1 MRAAV
6 MTAAGRV
13 EVLEVE
19 LLPLA
24 PGRIR
29 VRTGATP
36 FCVTDVM
43 NADGVFGKVPPTIL
57 GHASMG
63 VVEELGPEVSG
74 VRVGDRVVVHGTA
87 ECGRCFYCARGRADQ
102 CSLIFDRP
110 DGPPG
115 VARLP
120 DGRIVTAAGN
130 VGGYAEL
137 MWVDARQVVPVRS
150 TLSDVEL
157 GLLGCGVTTGLGSVF
172 NVAAVVPG
180 SDVAVVGC
188 GQLGLWMIQAARL
201 AGAGQI
207 IALDPDAGRRER
219 AAKAGA
225 TATLDPDEADPVEQ
239 VRALTAGF
247 GVTYALEAAG
257 PALAQR
263 QAILMTHRG
272 GTAVLTGCEPL
283 GAELNLPQVPMA
295 LQGRAVLSSQNGRV
309 RMHHDIPRYVRMLED
324 GRLDASL
331 VVSAEFALEDVERVR
346 EASRT
351 HRVVTGVIVP
361 GAAVRGGAGGV

>member
-1 MRAAV
+1 MTVRAAV
-6 MTAAGRV
+6 MTRSGGPL
-13 EVLEVE
+13 EVLDVDM
-19 LLPLA
+19 LPPA
-24 PGRIR
+24 PERVL

-36 FCVTDVM
+36 FCITDVM

-57 GHASMG
+57 GHASTG
-63 VVEELGPEVSG
+63 VVEEIGPDVSG

-87 ECGRCFYCARGRADQ
+87 ECGRCFYCARGRTDQ

-110 DGPPG
+110 GGPPP
-115 VARLP
+115 VARLA

-137 MWVDARQVVPVRS
+137 MSVDARQVVPVDT

-180 SDVAVVGC
+180 SDVAIVGC
-188 GQLGLWMIQAARL
+188 GQLGLWMVQAARL

-207 IALDPDAGRRER
+207 VAIDPDASRRAR

-225 TATLDPDEADPVEQ
+225 TALVDPDEGDPVEQ
-239 VRALTAGF
+239 VRELTGGF
-247 GVTYALEAAG
+247 GVSYALEAAG
-257 PALAQR
+257 PAAAQR
-263 QAILMTHRG
+263 QAVLMTHRG
-272 GTAVLTGCEPL
+272 GTAVLTGCAPL
-283 GAELNLPQVPMA
+283 GAELSIPQIPLA
-295 LQGRAVLSSQNGRV
+295 IQGRTVVSSQNGRV

-324 GRLDASL
+324 GRIDASL
-331 VVSAEFALEDVERVR
+331 VVTGEYRLEEINEVLAGAR
-346 EASRT
+346 E
-351 HRVVTGVIVP
+351 HRLVTGLIVP
-361 GAAVRGGAGGV
+361 AA

>member
-6 MTAAGRV
+6 MTGPGRL
-13 EVLEVE
+13 EVQEVE

-36 FCVTDVM
+36 FCATDVM
-43 NADGVFGKVPPTIL
+43 NADGVFGKEPPTIL

-63 VVEELGPEVSG
+63 VVEELGPDVTG

-87 ECGRCFYCARGRADQ
+87 ECGRCFYCVRGRTDQ
-102 CSLIFDRP
+102 CSVIFDRP
-110 DGPPG
+110 DGPPP
-115 VARLP
+115 VARLA
-120 DGRIVTAAGN
+120 DGSIATAAGN

-137 MWVDARQVVPVRS
+137 MSVDARQVVALDS

-207 IALDPDAGRRER
+207 IALDPDAGRRDR
-219 AAKAGA
+219 AVKAGA
-225 TATLDPDEADPVEQ
+225 TAVLDPDAADPVEQ
-239 VRALTAGF
+239 VRALTGGY
-247 GVTYALEAAG
+247 GVSYALEAAG

-263 QAILMTHRG
+263 QAVLMTHRG

-283 GAELNLPQVPMA
+283 GAELSLPQVPAA
-295 LQGRAVLSSQNGRV
+295 LHGRTVVSSQNGRV

-331 VVSAEFALEDVERVR
+331 VVSAEFALDQVE
-346 EASRT
+346 EAMEAART
-351 HRVVTGVIVP
+351 HRTVIGVIVP
-361 GAAVRGGAGGV
+361 GRSAP

>member
-1 MRAAV
+1 MRAAI
-6 MTAAGRV
+6 MTAPGR
-13 EVLEVE
+13 LEVQDVD

-43 NADGVFGKVPPTIL
+43 NADGVFGKEPPTIL

-63 VVEELGPEVSG
+63 VVEELGPDVTG
-74 VRVGDRVVVHGTA
+74 VRAGDRVVVHGTA
-87 ECGRCFYCARGRADQ
+87 ECGRCFYCVRGRADQ
-102 CSLIFDRP
+102 CSVIFDRP
-110 DGPPG
+110 DGPPP
-115 VARLP
+115 VARLA
-120 DGRIVTAAGN
+120 DGGIATAAGN

-137 MWVDARQVVPVRS
+137 MSVDARQVVPVD
-150 TLSDVEL
+150 TTVPDVVL

-219 AAKAGA
+219 AAEAGA
-225 TATLDPDEADPVEQ
+225 TATLDPAEADPVEQ
-239 VRALTAGF
+239 VRALTGGY

-263 QAILMTHRG
+263 QAVLMTHRG

-283 GAELNLPQVPMA
+283 GAELSLPQVPIA
-295 LQGRAVLSSQNGRV
+295 LHGRTVVSSQNGRV
-309 RMHHDIPRYVRMLED
+309 RMHHDIPRFVRMLED

-331 VVSAEFALEDVERVR
+331 VVSAEFTLDEIDEAKEAAR
-346 EASRT
+346 EHRT
-351 HRVVTGVIVP
+351 VIGVIVP
-361 GAAVRGGAGGV
+361 GAR

>member
-6 MTAAGRV
+6 MTAPGRLDV
-13 EVLEVE
+13 QEVE

-36 FCVTDVM
+36 FCITDVM
-43 NADGVFGKVPPTIL
+43 NSDGVFGKVPPTIL
-57 GHASMG
+57 GHASTG
-63 VVEELGPEVSG
+63 VVEELGPEVVG

-87 ECGRCFYCARGRADQ
+87 ECGRCFYCVRGRTDQ
-102 CSLIFDRP
+102 CSVIFDRP
-110 DGPPG
+110 DGPPP
-115 VARLP
+115 VARLA
-120 DGRIVTAAGN
+120 DGSIATAAGN

-137 MWVDARQVVPVRS
+137 MSVDACQVVPVDS
-150 TLSDVEL
+150 TLTDTEL

-201 AGAGQI
+201 AGAGRI

-219 AAKAGA
+219 AADAGA
-225 TATLDPDEADPVEQ
+225 TATLDPAEADPVEQ
-239 VRALTAGF
+239 VRALTGGY

-263 QAILMTHRG
+263 QAVLMTHRG
-272 GTAVLTGCEPL
+272 GTVVLTGCEPL
-283 GAELNLPQVPMA
+283 GAELSLPQVPIA
-295 LQGRAVLSSQNGRV
+295 LHGRTVVSSQNGRV
-309 RMHHDIPRYVRMLED
+309 RMHHDIPRFVRMLED

-331 VVSAEFALEDVERVR
+331 VVSAEYTLDEIT
-346 EASRT
+346 EAKEAARAHRT
-351 HRVVTGVIVP
+351 VIGVVVP
-361 GAAVRGGAGGV
+361 GRR